1 MIRILDYGVGNL
13 RAILNIYKHLG
24 IPASLAKN
32 ASQLIDADK
41 LILPGVG
48 SFDQAMKLLEASGM
62 RSMLEDLVIKR
73 TVPILG
79 ICVGM
84 QMLAESSEEGAR
96 SGLGWISGKV
106 LKLKPIK
113 IEDNL
118 LLPHMGWNEVEIIR
132 DSPLFRYIEPINH
145 FYFLH
150 SFYFKC
156 SNTDNEI
163 GLTEYGNKFASAI
176 SNSNIYGVQ
185 FHPEKSHQFG
195 IDLLR
200 GFSEI

>member
-1 MIRILDYGVGNL
+1 
-13 RAILNIYKHLG
+13 
-24 IPASLAKN
+24 
-32 ASQLIDADK
+32 
-41 LILPGVG
+41 
-48 SFDQAMKLLEASGM
+48 MKLLEASGM

-132 DSPLFRYIEPINH
+132 DSPLFRYIEPKTISISYIR
-145 FYFLH
+145 FI
-150 SFYFKC
+150 S
-156 SNTDNEI
+156 
-163 GLTEYGNKFASAI
+163 SAQI
-176 SNSNIYGVQ
+176 LIM
-185 FHPEKSHQFG
+185 
-195 IDLLR
+195 R
-200 GFSEI
+200 

>member
-13 RAILNIYKHLG
+13 RAILNIYKYLG

-113 IEDNL
+113 TEDNIL
-118 LLPHMGWNEVEIIR
+118 LIPHH
-132 DSPLFRYIEPINH
+132 YIVIP
-145 FYFLH
+145 
-150 SFYFKC
+150 
-156 SNTDNEI
+156 
-163 GLTEYGNKFASAI
+163 A
-176 SNSNIYGVQ
+176 
-185 FHPEKSHQFG
+185 
-195 IDLLR
+195 
-200 GFSEI
+200 